1 MTERTRTLNKL
12 SDELEQVKK
21 EMDERGS
28 SMTDGSKS
36 LKALKSFVITP
47 LIIKIIYSASDKHK
61 KNNHKIEIR
70 DIRNE
75 REDRCLRVH
84 TYVHENS

>member
-1 MTERTRTLNKL
+1 
-12 SDELEQVKK
+12 
-21 EMDERGS
+21 
-28 SMTDGSKS
+28 MTDGSKS

-84 TYVHENS
+84 TYVHENSWQSSDARGHEQYDQYIDNKINY